1 MIKINKEVVA
11 LFLLVILAIWVIYPF
26 FENFDVTTS
35 EFVPEGADRYGLRG
49 DLLRRSSIKKYFIRP
64 DRNIRLSH
72 SDGEM
77 WESNNPPALEGN
89 KDCVKVACPSNDGYD
104 NLDTCWKCGS
114 QCREKMRIPDIWP
127 HTKN

>member
-26 FENFDVTTS
+26 FENFDVTGT
-35 EFVPEGADRYGLRG
+35 EFVSEGSDRYGLRG

-72 SDGEM
+72 STGEM
-77 WESNNPPALEGN
+77 WESNNPPGMEGV
-89 KDCVKVACPSNDGYD
+89 KDCVKVPCPSNDGYD
-104 NLDTCWKCGS
+104 GLDTCWKCGN
-114 QCREKMRIPDIWP
+114 QCREKMPMPDIWP
-127 HTKN
+127 HVKN